1 MDCYSRRGTR
11 GGVGCRYIPVYQC
24 TGQYSQAGREIKVL
38 ATLDGILDSRF
49 VALAVASRMAGAE
62 SLNSHQS
69 YFMILSRNSLS
80 SRS

>member
-1 MDCYSRRGTR
+1 MGWDAVTYQFTSARGSIGKR
-11 GGVGCRYIPVYQC
+11 GERLRALAVATIGV
-24 TGQYSQAGREIKVL
+24 
-38 ATLDGILDSRF
+38 LDAKS